1 MKKIRSILAM
11 VMAFCLIFTA
21 VSAFAEKSL
30 EGDANVDQRNY
41 PSATPFIHPP
51 FYNVKL
57 IVEVDDN
64 GIITSVKDNGTGSAG
79 SVQEGNEEFWATK
92 NKPYFDAAINGGLLD
107 KFVGK
112 TLDEVKAMD
121 MTSGGTDAVSGATMV
136 SAAAQ
141 EAVINAMEGKKG
153 KTFLPN
159 EGNVLPLESI
169 EGNTITLKNELPE
182 DFDLQVIDIRWSVYN
197 DEIIPADSYT
207 AELRDGK
214 LVITFQETTVLKAG
228 YYYVNVADRSGTYRS
243 PAFEGGPAAAQAP
256 YFIIDSGL
264 TADDISFDGKAIVL
278 KNGSMADYLKNIQH
292 VQILA
297 DGAEKAVEQEI
308 VGHHG
313 TVGSFVAL
321 DENGAL
327 NVDGVVKARNG
338 DESPLFEDGKQ
349 YTVTVAS
356 FGYPELTFRL
366 SKNESA
372 ALPEGSSEAAELLEN
387 IKGTYEPL
395 FPVITKPEY
404 DQLWLDPC
412 MAIVGEE
419 TAPQAAEMLKA
430 ACNGTIYGQ
439 EAIEAFGDGSNG
451 AQFDCLFIGGVSTI
465 TFDGA
470 TISGADESG
479 NQVFSHEYAYTGK
492 LVLGGMMEGYLYE
505 TADEDAGEFKY
516 FYMMPDTPAT
526 TFHLE
531 FRYGSNVDD
540 LTKYNEGPY
549 AYWLAAG
556 LPVDADEETIKNVIT
571 LFCEE
576 NLAEAQ
582 AGGAA

>member
-556 LPVDADEETIKNVIT
+556 FPVDADEETIKDVIT
-571 LFCEE
+571 LFCRE